1 MTTTNT
7 TDAKPKSTADAK
19 PQCATPGC
27 ERAPRKRGRTCG
39 CCATRAWRKRHAK
52 TIAAHERARTFTP
65 EQAALR
71 RASAIFFTD
80 LRRRNRPRKPCD
92 ECGRADVV
100 PHWPDLTQPLTVT
113 WFCRVHRENE
123 RDRQAEAAKATAK
136 VVAWKSLGERF
147 AAEWPQLAPDLQA
160 RLRAE
165 VERSSAFRI
174 VRANPESPLYR
185 QQLMAAFGRYCASL
199 EPASS
204 G

>member
-1 MTTTNT
+1 MTTT
-7 TDAKPKSTADAK
+7 KSATEAK

-39 CCATRAWRKRHAK
+39 RCATRAWRKRHAK
-52 TIAAHERARTFTP
+52 TIAARERTRTFTP

-80 LRRRNRPRKPCD
+80 LRRRNLQRDSCQT
-92 ECGRADVV
+92 CGRADAV
-100 PHWPDLTQPLTVT
+100 PHWPDPAKPLDVT
-113 WFCRVHRENE
+113 WLCRVHRENE
-123 RDRQAEAAKATAK
+123 RNRLAEQAAETKK
-136 VVAWKSLGERF
+136 VVAWKTLGERF
-147 AAEWPQLAPDLQA
+147 AAEWPQLAPELQA

-165 VERSSAFRI
+165 VERSSAFAI

-185 QQLMAAFGRYCASL
+185 QQLVAAFGRYCASL